1 MNKSIHCFLFNFA
14 RIKQKAILDSHELF
28 FLFEQKINKQYTIMS
43 NTLTTKIETIKATT
57 SKINDVDF
65 ENLSFGSVFTDHLFE
80 CDFKN
85 GEWQNPTIKPYAPF
99 LIDPSTRVFH
109 YGQAIFEGMKA
120 YKDTNDSIWLF
131 RPDENYNRFNKS
143 AVRMAMPEVPEDIFM
158 SGLHQL
164 LQLDEEWIKKGKGN
178 SMYIRPF
185 MIATGAGVIANP
197 SNEYKFMI
205 ILSPVTSYYAGDV
218 KVLIAEHYSRAANG
232 GIGAAKAA
240 GNYAAQFYPT
250 TLANKQGFQQVI
262 WTDDATHTKL
272 EEAGTMNVFF
282 RINDTLF
289 TAPVS
294 ERILD
299 GVTRKTL
306 IDLAKSEGIDVEV
319 RSVLVSELVEAAKN
333 GTLKEIFGAGTAAV
347 ISPIS
352 GFSFQDVYY
361 DLPKVDHS
369 IAIQLKEKLTNIQNK
384 LDEDTFGWTVKV

>member
-1 MNKSIHCFLFNFA
+1 
-14 RIKQKAILDSHELF
+14 
-28 FLFEQKINKQYTIMS
+28 MS

-57 SKINDVDF
+57 SKIQDVDF

-80 CDFKN
+80 CDFKD
-85 GEWQNPTIKPYAPF
+85 GEWQTPTIKPYAPF

-120 YKDTNDSIWLF
+120 YKDTNDDIWLF

-164 LQLDEEWIKKGKGN
+164 LQLDEAWIKKGKGN
-178 SMYIRPF
+178 AMYIRPF
-185 MIATGAGVIANP
+185 MIATGTGVIANP
-197 SNEYKFMI
+197 SNDYKFMI
-205 ILSPVTSYYAGDV
+205 ILSPVTSYYSGDV

-250 TLANKQGFQQVI
+250 TLANKEGFQQVI

-282 RINDTLF
+282 RINDTLY

-306 IDLAKSEGIDVEV
+306 IDLAKSEGISVEV

>member
-1 MNKSIHCFLFNFA
+1 
-14 RIKQKAILDSHELF
+14 
-28 FLFEQKINKQYTIMS
+28 MS
-43 NTLTTKIETIKATT
+43 TTQTSKIEIIKAPT
-57 SKINDVDF
+57 SKINEVDF

-85 GEWQNPTIKPYAPF
+85 GEWQKPVIKPYAPF
-99 LIDPSTRVFH
+99 LLDPSTRVFH

-120 YKDTNDSIWLF
+120 YKDDNNDIWLF
-131 RPDENYNRFNKS
+131 RPDENYKRFNTS
-143 AVRMAMPEVPEDIFM
+143 AVRMAMPEVPEEVFM
-158 SGLHQL
+158 NGLNQL
-164 LQLDEEWIKKGKGN
+164 LQLDEAWVKKGKGN

-185 MIATGAGVIANP
+185 MIATGTGVIANP
-197 SNEYKFMI
+197 SDDYKFMI
-205 ILSPVTSYYAGDV
+205 ILSPVSAYYSGDV
-218 KVLIAEHYSRAANG
+218 KVLIAEHFSRAANG

-250 TLANKQGFQQVI
+250 NLANKEGFQQVI

-282 RINDTLF
+282 RINDTLL

-306 IDLAKSEGIDVEV
+306 IDLAKSEGINVDV
-319 RSVLVSELVEAAKN
+319 RPVLVSELVEASKN

-347 ISPIS
+347 VSPIS
-352 GFSFQDVYY
+352 GFSYQDVYY
-361 DLPKVDHS
+361 ELPKLENP
-369 IAIQLKEKLTNIQNK
+369 IALQLKDKLTNIQNK
-384 LDEDTFGWTVKV
+384 LAEDTFGWTVKV

>member
-1 MNKSIHCFLFNFA
+1 MSTTQTSKIEIIKS
-14 RIKQKAILDSHELF
+14 S
-28 FLFEQKINKQYTIMS
+28 
-43 NTLTTKIETIKATT
+43 TTKIN
-57 SKINDVDF
+57 SVDF
-65 ENLSFGSVFTDHLFE
+65 ENLSFGAVFTDHLLE

-85 GEWQNPTIKPYAPF
+85 GKWQKPVIKPYAPF

-120 YKDTNDSIWLF
+120 YKDDNDDIWLF

-143 AVRMAMPEVPEDIFM
+143 AVRMAMPEVPVDVFM
-158 SGLHQL
+158 EGLNEL
-164 LQLDEEWIKKGKGN
+164 LRLDEAWIKKGKGN
-178 SMYIRPF
+178 TMYIRPF
-185 MIATGAGVIANP
+185 MIATGTGVVANP
-197 SNEYKFMI
+197 SDDYKFMI
-205 ILSPVTSYYAGDV
+205 LLSPAKAYYSGEV
-218 KVLIAEHYSRAANG
+218 KVLIAEHFSRAANG

-250 TLANKQGFQQVI
+250 NLANKEGFQQVI

-282 RINDTLF
+282 RINDTLL

-306 IDLAKSEGIDVEV
+306 IDLAKSKGIDVEV
-319 RSVLVSELVEAAKN
+319 RPVLVQELVEASKN

-347 ISPIS
+347 VNPIV
-352 GFSFQDVYY
+352 GFSFREVYY
-361 DLPKVDHS
+361 ELPKIENS
-369 IAIQLKEKLTNIQNK
+369 YALQLKEHLTNIQHK
-384 LDEDTFGWTVKV
+384 LADDTFGWTVKV

>member
-1 MNKSIHCFLFNFA
+1 
-14 RIKQKAILDSHELF
+14 
-28 FLFEQKINKQYTIMS
+28 MS

-57 SKINDVDF
+57 SKIQDVDF

-80 CDFKN
+80 CDFKD
-85 GEWQNPTIKPYAPF
+85 GEWQTPTIKPYAPF

-120 YKDTNDSIWLF
+120 YKDTNDDIWLF

-158 SGLHQL
+158 SGLNQL
-164 LQLDEEWIKKGKGN
+164 LQLDEAWIKKGKGN
-178 SMYIRPF
+178 AMYIRPF
-185 MIATGAGVIANP
+185 MIATGTGVIANP
-197 SNEYKFMI
+197 SNDYKFMI
-205 ILSPVTSYYAGDV
+205 ILSPVTSYYSGDV

-250 TLANKQGFQQVI
+250 TLANKEGFQQVI

-282 RINDTLF
+282 RINDTLY

-306 IDLAKSEGIDVEV
+306 IDLAKSEGISVEV